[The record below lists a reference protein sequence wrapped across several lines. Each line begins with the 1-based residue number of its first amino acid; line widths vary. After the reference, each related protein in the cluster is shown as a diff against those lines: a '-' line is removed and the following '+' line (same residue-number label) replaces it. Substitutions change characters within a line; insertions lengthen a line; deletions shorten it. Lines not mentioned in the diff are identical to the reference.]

1 MSDPVPPFVPE
12 YARPD
17 APGVH
22 LRPDNSVSV
31 YHIIG
36 AEDTFEQAAQ
46 AVFSL
51 LAEAQR
57 RFPDW
62 PRVLT
67 LDVVGHAGE
76 AAGFDPDFYEFQQD
90 FLFSTLAPFVTALET
105 PLTGPLL
112 NPEPQRN
119 DVPDRLKI
127 GGDTR
132 PHAGQVI
139 GDH

>member
-1 MSDPVPPFVPE
+1 MSDSAPFVPE
-12 YARPD
+12 HSRPD

-22 LRPDNSVSV
+22 LGADNSVAV
-31 YHIIG
+31 YHVVAG
-36 AEDTFEQAAQ
+36 RDTFEQAAQ
-46 AVFSL
+46 AVFGRI
-51 LAEAQR
+51 AEAQR

-62 PRVLT
+62 PRVLYI
-67 LDVVGHAGE
+67 DVVGHTGD
-76 AAGFDPDFYEFQQD
+76 AAGFSPDFYEFQQD

-119 DVPDRLKI
+119 DVPDRLNI